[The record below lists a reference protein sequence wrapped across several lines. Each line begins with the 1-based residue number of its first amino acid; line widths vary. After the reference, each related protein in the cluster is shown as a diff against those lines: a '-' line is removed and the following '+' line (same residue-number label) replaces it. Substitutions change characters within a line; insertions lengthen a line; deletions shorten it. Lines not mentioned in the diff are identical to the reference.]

1 MAVDMDALIKLA
13 MTKPPGS
20 ITEVDIVHRS
30 LCLANDSG
38 DERDCTCTPELKER
52 LVN

>member
-1 MAVDMDALIKLA
+1 MAVDMAALLEIA
-13 MTKPPGS
+13 MRKPAGS
-20 ITEVDIVHRS
+20 ITEVDIIHRS
-30 LCLANDSG
+30 LCLVNDSG